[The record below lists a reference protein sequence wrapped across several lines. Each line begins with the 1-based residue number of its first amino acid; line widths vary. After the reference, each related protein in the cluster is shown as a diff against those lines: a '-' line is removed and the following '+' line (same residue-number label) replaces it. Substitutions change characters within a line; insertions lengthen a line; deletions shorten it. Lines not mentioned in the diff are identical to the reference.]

1 MTRIRKFV
9 AAATLLVMATGS
21 MNNNL
26 EAQDYVTDC
35 GGYGYEES
43 CCSPSLTPYIAL
55 GTVVIIAIVALAVRH
70 HHGSHH
76 HSHSCH

>member
-1 MTRIRKFV
+1 MTKLRKFV
-9 AAATLLVMATGS
+9 ALATLLVMAAGT
-21 MNNNL
+21 MNNGL

-55 GTVVIIAIVALAVRH
+55 GSVAIIAIVALAVRH
-70 HHGSHH
+70 HHHH
-76 HSHSCH
+76 HHQHSHCH